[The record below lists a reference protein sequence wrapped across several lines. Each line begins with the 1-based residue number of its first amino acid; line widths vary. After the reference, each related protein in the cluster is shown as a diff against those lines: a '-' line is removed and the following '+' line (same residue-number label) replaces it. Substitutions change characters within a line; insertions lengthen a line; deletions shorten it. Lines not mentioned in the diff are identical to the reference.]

1 MRYRQLAPNG
11 DSTVFSGNSPF
22 LVNSPAA
29 VEQAIRT
36 RLNLWLG
43 EWFLDS
49 TVGFPVKQQV
59 IGTGTQDTRDLAVQ
73 STILGT
79 TGVLS
84 ITGYSSSVNSVTRL
98 FTVSVQSVE
107 TIYGS
112 FPFTQTL

>member
-11 DSTVFSGNSPF
+11 DSTIFSGNSPF

-29 VEQAIRT
+29 VAQAIGT
-36 RLNLWLG
+36 RLKLWLG

-49 TVGFPVKQQV
+49 TVGFPVYQQV

-73 STILGT
+73 ATILGT

-84 ITGYSSSVNSVTRL
+84 ITGYSSVVLPGRK
-98 FTVSVQSVE
+98 FVVSVDSVE

-112 FPFTQTL
+112 IPFTITL